1 MNVTAQQRRSI
12 LRLFNISEAA
22 RQLGW
27 PVQDTFRRIRTGQLP
42 SPQIPL
48 GRRFY
53 FSADDLQLLRQKSP
67 QENSHR

>member
-12 LRLFNISEAA
+12 LRLFNISETA

-27 PVQDTFRRIRTGQLP
+27 PVQDTFRRIRNGKLP
-42 SPQIPL
+42 SPQIRL

>member
-1 MNVTAQQRRSI
+1 MNITADQRRTV

-48 GRRFY
+48 GRRLY
-53 FSADDLQLLRQKSP
+53 FSANDLQLLRQQGPEK
-67 QENSHR
+67 SHR

>member
-1 MNVTAQQRRSI
+1 MNVTAPQRKAV

-27 PVQDTFRRIRTGQLP
+27 PVQDMFSRIRSGQLP

-53 FSADDLQLLRQKSP
+53 FSADDLQRIRQQAS
-67 QENSHR
+67 QENGHR

>member
-1 MNVTAQQRRSI
+1 MNVTADQRRTV
-12 LRLFNISEAA
+12 LKLFNISETA
-22 RQLGW
+22 RLLGW
-27 PVQDTFRRIRTGQLP
+27 SEQEMFSRIRSGQMP

>member
-1 MNVTAQQRRSI
+1 MNVTADQRRTV

-48 GRRFY
+48 GKRFY
-53 FSADDLQLLRQKSP
+53 FSADDLQLLRQQGPEK
-67 QENSHR
+67 SHR

>member
-1 MNVTAQQRRSI
+1 MNVTADQRRTV
-12 LRLFNISEAA
+12 LKLFNISETA

-27 PVQDTFRRIRTGQLP
+27 PVKEMFSRIRSGQVP

-53 FSADDLQLLRQKSP
+53 FSEEDLQLLRQQDPEK
-67 QENSHR
+67 SHR